1 MKALSRITFAT
12 APSISPLMF
21 WYWSC
26 RSANGTA
33 IGSLSVWRPVFAL
46 FRHLEQARRIAGI
59 GARRHDVLGYHR
71 TRADDHIVGDPDR
84 HDRGVGTDRDAI
96 ADRRLA
102 PELFVSLCGT
112 AGREGVIDEHHA

>member
-1 MKALSRITFAT
+1 MKALSRTTLAT
-12 APSISPLMF
+12 APSISLLMF

-33 IGSLSVWRPVFAL
+33 ISVVFL
-46 FRHLEQARRIAGI
+46 FREFEQAGRIAGI

-84 HDRGVGTDRDAI
+84 HDGGVGADRDAV
-96 ADRRLA
+96 ADHGLPPKVFLSFGR
-102 PELFVSLCGT
+102 P
-112 AGREGVIDEHHA
+112 AGRKCIVDEHHAVTNEAVL